1 MTNIQIQEL
10 QKLAFQYSE
19 INAELNYLHELI
31 KEGKLNSEQEDYVS
45 GYSNHI
51 GERIENL
58 EYNLFEVDE
67 DGTFYKEV
75 REASNMLKVE
85 PSEWF
90 LGSLQSQLNT
100 MNLDG
105 IDFQIK
111 KAVDQFNSFYY
122 SCAIYLT
129 GNGYVAFNGCGM
141 ESGEATKVLFNKSD
155 KRNLTIEDVKQKIA
169 EVNDTLIK
177 DTTLSIRSSNCLR
190 RHGIDTVSQLARMT
204 DDELTSVRNLGYTS
218 VCEVKDFLRN
228 FNN

>member
-1 MTNIQIQEL
+1 MTNTQIQQQAFNWADL
-10 QKLAFQYSE
+10 Q
-19 INAELNYLHELI
+19 AERNYLCKLI
-31 KEGKLNSEQEDYVS
+31 EGKKLNDEQRDYV
-45 GYSNHI
+45 GDYVCNMND
-51 GERIENL
+51 RVENF
-58 EYNLFEVDE
+58 EFNLFEVDE
-67 DGTFYKEV
+67 TGDFYQEV
-75 REASNMLKVE
+75 RTVANMLMVT
-85 PSEWF
+85 PSNEF
-90 LGSLQSQLNT
+90 TTNLEEQLSS

-129 GNGYVAFNGCGM
+129 GNGYVAFNGCEM
-141 ESGEATKVLFNKSD
+141 ESGGATKVLFNKSD

-169 EVNDTLIK
+169 EANDTLIK

-228 FNN
+228 FNS